1 MNKHLHLLACVV
13 YACLLSPAV
22 CFGRLG
28 ETEDQLERRYGR
40 PFYQTTDKSMMPPAG
55 EKRLNYLKDDITV
68 NVTLYQGRSVSEG
81 YEFQD
86 SDRRPLP
93 IEGDVLDRAEAILEA
108 SSQGHN
114 WNRHPA
120 PQKINPGIL
129 HVWQRSDG
137 NASAVV
143 WRNNPNMLEVSDS
156 EFMQESNRAR
166 KAGAAGASGF

>member
-1 MNKHLHLLACVV
+1 MNKHVHLQAYVF

-28 ETEDQLERRYGR
+28 ETEDQLEKRYGR
-40 PFYQTTDKSMMPPAG
+40 PFYQTTDQSMMPPAG

-81 YEFQD
+81 YEFTD
-86 SDRRPLP
+86 GDRRPAP
-93 IEGDVLDRAEAILEA
+93 IEGDLLVRAEAILEA

-114 WNRHPA
+114 WKKHPA
-120 PQKINPGIL
+120 PQLVNRDIL
-129 HVWQRSDG
+129 HVWERSDG

-143 WRNNPNMLEVSDS
+143 WRANPNTLELTDM
-156 EFMQESNRAR
+156 EFMRESNRAR

>member
-1 MNKHLHLLACVV
+1 MKKLFCLLTLTACSH
-13 YACLLSPAV
+13 LLSPAA

-28 ETEDQLERRYGR
+28 ETEEQLERRYGR

-81 YEFQD
+81 YEFKD
-86 SDRRPLP
+86 SARRPVP
-93 IEGDVLDRAEAILEA
+93 IEGDSLDRAEAILEA
-108 SSQGHN
+108 SSQGHE

-120 PQKINPGIL
+120 PQRVNPGIL

-143 WRNNPNMLEVSDS
+143 WRNKPNMLEVSDS